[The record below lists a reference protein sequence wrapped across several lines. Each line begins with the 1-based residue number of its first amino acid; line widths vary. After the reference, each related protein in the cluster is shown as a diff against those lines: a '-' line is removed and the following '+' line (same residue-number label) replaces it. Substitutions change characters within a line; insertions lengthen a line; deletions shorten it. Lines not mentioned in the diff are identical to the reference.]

1 MLFHHA
7 VMSRILVDN
16 MVFLTRIRPVS
27 YVLAVLITNLFAYMV
42 NLLMR
47 KRIRAIPMAE
57 SLKAVE

>member
-1 MLFHHA
+1 
-7 VMSRILVDN
+7 MSRILVDN

-27 YVLAVLITNLFAYMV
+27 YVLAILITNLFAYMV

>member
-1 MLFHHA
+1 MLFHRA

-16 MVFLTRIRPVS
+16 MVFLTRIRSVS
-27 YVLAVLITNLFAYMV
+27 YILAVLITNLFAYMV